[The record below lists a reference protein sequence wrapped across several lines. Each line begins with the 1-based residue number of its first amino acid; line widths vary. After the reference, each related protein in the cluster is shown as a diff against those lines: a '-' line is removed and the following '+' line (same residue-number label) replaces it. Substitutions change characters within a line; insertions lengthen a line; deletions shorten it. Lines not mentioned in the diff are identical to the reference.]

1 MALKCVIMAWG
12 EPKVVANLLSVTYSE
27 ILHEKIIDII
37 GWISIPACCVI
48 EPKDQGFEMDMFIL
62 L

>member
-1 MALKCVIMAWG
+1 MAWG